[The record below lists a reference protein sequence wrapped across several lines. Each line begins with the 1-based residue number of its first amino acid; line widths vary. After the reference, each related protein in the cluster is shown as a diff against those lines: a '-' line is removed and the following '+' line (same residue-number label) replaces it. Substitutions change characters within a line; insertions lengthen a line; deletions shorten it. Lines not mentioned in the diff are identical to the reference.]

1 VSIWLVVFQAGG
13 IMDLA
18 LLMEILMKVVGGLGL
33 FLLGM
38 KYMSEGM
45 QTVAG
50 DGLRKMISAVT
61 SNRFMAC
68 LMGILTTCLVQ
79 SSSIT
84 TVMVVG
90 LVNSGFMTLVQAIGV
105 IMGAN
110 IGTTITGWILV
121 LNIGKYGLPIL
132 GSASLF
138 YLFSRRDG
146 FRFAAMAIMGI
157 GMVFYGLDLMS
168 TGFRP
173 LRSMPAFVE
182 WFHRF
187 DAHTYL
193 GVLKCALVGCVLTMI
208 VQSSSA
214 TLGITIGLA
223 EAGMISYSTAAALVI
238 GENVGTTITALLAS
252 IGATTNARRAAYSH
266 TIFNLTGV
274 LWVTALFG
282 FYMPFVRWAL
292 GGMDFDLVA
301 LEAGVETFPHMRAGI
316 AATHTF
322 FNVAN
327 TALFMPLFP
336 LLARLVIFLVP
347 EKVGKETPHL
357 TYLNVRM
364 LDAPA
369 MAIQQSKAEIGRMAD
384 AVETMSGWLR
394 EGLFGEVDP
403 GRDKKLFH
411 REEILDVVQ
420 KEVVEFLSNLI
431 SSSIPQRVTHE
442 ARRQLRM
449 ADEYESIS
457 DYMAG
462 ILKLKT
468 KLNKAGVP
476 ISEAGTRELQQLHDA
491 VDVFL
496 QHVNA
501 AVRDDSAHAGQVQ
514 QELHAEGKRITR
526 LVKALRASHLR
537 RVEAGE
543 ATPLKSLAYTDMLS
557 GYRKI
562 KDHGLNIIETY
573 AD

>member
-1 VSIWLVVFQAGG
+1 MDAG
-13 IMDLA
+13 ILIEM
-18 LLMEILMKVVGGLGL
+18 LMKIVGGLGL

-45 QTVAG
+45 QSIAG
-50 DGLRKMISAVT
+50 EGLRRMIAAVT
-61 SNRFMAC
+61 NNRFMAC
-68 LMGILTTCLVQ
+68 GVGVLVTCLVQ

-84 TVMVVG
+84 TVLVVG
-90 LVNSGFMTLVQAIGV
+90 LVNSSFMTLTQAIGV

-132 GSASLF
+132 GSAALF
-138 YLFSRRDG
+138 FLFSRRDG
-146 FRFAAMAIMGI
+146 FRYTAMAIMGI

-187 DAHTYL
+187 DAHTYP
-193 GVLKCALVGCVLTMI
+193 GVLKCAMVGCVLTMI

-223 EAGMISYSTAAALVI
+223 EAGMITYPTAAALVI

-274 LWVTALFG
+274 VWVTALFG
-282 FYMPFVRWAL
+282 FYMTFVRWAL
-292 GGMDFDLVA
+292 GGMDFDLVT

-322 FNVAN
+322 FNVIN
-327 TALFMPLFP
+327 TAIFMPLFP
-336 LLARLVIFLVP
+336 LLARLVILLVP
-347 EKVGKETPHL
+347 EKGGKETPHL
-357 TYLNVRM
+357 TYLNARM

-369 MAIQQSKAEIGRMAD
+369 MAIQQSRAELGRMAES
-384 AVETMSGWLR
+384 VEQMSDWLG
-394 EGLFGEVDP
+394 EGISGEPDP
-403 GRDKKLFH
+403 ARDKRLYH

-420 KEVVEFLSNLI
+420 KEVVEFLSRLI
-431 SSSIPQRVTHE
+431 SANIPQRITVE
-442 ARRQLRM
+442 SRRQLRM

-457 DYMAG
+457 DYIAG
-462 ILKLKT
+462 IMKLKR
-468 KLNKAGVP
+468 KLDKAGLA
-476 ISEAGTRELQQLHDA
+476 ISAEGMRELRQVHEA
-491 VDVFL
+491 VDAFVRR
-496 QHVNA
+496 VNA
-501 AVRDDSAHAGQVQ
+501 AVRDESAHQDPVQ
-514 QELHAEGKRITR
+514 KALHAEGKAITR
-526 LVKALRASHLR
+526 LVKTARASHLE
-537 RVEAGE
+537 RVEAGQVV
-543 ATPLKSLAYTDMLS
+543 PLKSLAYTDMLT

-562 KDHGLNIIETY
+562 KDHGINIVETY

>member
-1 VSIWLVVFQAGG
+1 
-13 IMDLA
+13 
-18 LLMEILMKVVGGLGL
+18 MEILMKVVGGLGL

-50 DGLRKMISAVT
+50 EGLRKMISAVT

-68 LMGILTTCLVQ
+68 LMGIVTTCLVQ

-90 LVNSGFMTLVQAIGV
+90 LVNSSFMTLNQAIGV

-121 LNIGKYGLPIL
+121 LNIGKYGLPML
-132 GSASLF
+132 GSAALV
-138 YLFSRRDG
+138 YLFSRRD
-146 FRFAAMAIMGI
+146 RLRYAAMAVMGI
-157 GMVFYGLDLMS
+157 GMIFFGLELMS
-168 TGFRP
+168 NGFKP
-173 LRSMPAFVE
+173 LRTMPAFVE

-187 DAHTYL
+187 QADSYF
-193 GVLKCALVGCVLTMI
+193 GVLKCALIGCIMTMI

-214 TLGITIGLA
+214 TLVITIGLA
-223 EAGMISYSTAAALVI
+223 EAGMIPYPTAAALVI

-252 IGATTNARRAAYSH
+252 IGGSTNARRAAWSH
-266 TIFNLTGV
+266 SIFNLTGV
-274 LWVTALFG
+274 VWVTAIFG
-282 FYMPFVRWAL
+282 FYMVFVRWML

-301 LEAGVETFPHMRAGI
+301 VVNGEQTFPHIRAGI

-322 FNVAN
+322 FNVIN
-327 TALFMPLFP
+327 TAIFMPLFP
-336 LLARLVIFLVP
+336 LLAKLVTVLVP
-347 EKVGKETPHL
+347 EAKETETPHL

-364 LDAPA
+364 LDAPV
-369 MAIQQSKAEIGRMAD
+369 MAIQQSKSEIGRMAD
-384 AVETMSGWLR
+384 AVEAMSGWLR
-394 EGLFGEVDP
+394 DGLFGEPDP
-403 GRDKKLFH
+403 VRDKKLFH

-420 KEVVEFLSNLI
+420 KEVVEFLSHLI
-431 SSSIPQRVTHE
+431 SSSIPQSVTIE
-442 ARRQLRM
+442 SRRQLRM

-462 ILKLKT
+462 ILKLKL
-468 KLNKAGVP
+468 KIAKAGMQF
-476 ISEAGTRELQQLHDA
+476 SEAGKRELQQLHDA
-491 VDVFL
+491 VDLFL
-496 QHVNA
+496 QHVNT
-501 AVRDDSAHAGQVQ
+501 AVRDDSANNPQVQ
-514 QELHAEGKRITR
+514 QDLHAEGKGITR
-526 LVKALRASHLR
+526 LVKSSRASHLR
-537 RVEAGE
+537 RVESGE
-543 ATPLKSLAYTDMLS
+543 VTAHQSLSYTDILS

>member
-1 VSIWLVVFQAGG
+1 
-13 IMDLA
+13 MDLA

-50 DGLRKMISAVT
+50 EGLRKMISAVT
-61 SNRFMAC
+61 NNRFMAC
-68 LMGILTTCLVQ
+68 LMGIVTTCLVQ

-90 LVNSGFMTLVQAIGV
+90 LVNSGFMTLKQAIGV

-121 LNIGKYGLPIL
+121 LKIGKYGLPML
-132 GSASLF
+132 GVAALF
-138 YLFSRRDG
+138 FLFSRRD
-146 FRFAAMAIMGI
+146 RLRYAAMAIMGI
-157 GMVFYGLDLMS
+157 GMIFFGLELMS
-168 TGFRP
+168 NGFKP
-173 LRSMPAFVE
+173 LRTMPTFVE
-182 WFHRF
+182 WFHLF
-187 DAHTYL
+187 QADSYF
-193 GVLKCALVGCVLTMI
+193 GVLKCALIGLIMTMI

-223 EAGMISYSTAAALVI
+223 EAGMIPYPTAAALVI

-252 IGATTNARRAAYSH
+252 IGGTTNARRAAFSH
-266 TIFNLTGV
+266 AIFNLTGV
-274 LWVTALFG
+274 IWVTAIFG
-282 FYMPFVRWAL
+282 FYIVFIRWL
-292 GGMDFDLVA
+292 MGGMDFDLMTVVA
-301 LEAGVETFPHMRAGI
+301 GEQTFPHIRAGI
-316 AATHTF
+316 AASHTV
-322 FNVAN
+322 FNVIN
-327 TALFMPLFP
+327 TAVFLPLFP
-336 LLARLVIFLVP
+336 LLVKIVTTVIP
-347 EKVGKETPHL
+347 EAKLKETPHL

-364 LDAPA
+364 LDAPV

-384 AVETMSGWLR
+384 AVEKMSGWLR
-394 EGLFGEVDP
+394 DGLFGEPDP
-403 GRDKKLFH
+403 VRDKKLFH

-420 KEVVEFLSNLI
+420 KEVVEFLSHLI
-431 SSSIPQRVTHE
+431 ASSIPQRVTVE
-442 ARRQLRM
+442 SRRQLRM

-462 ILKLKT
+462 ILKLKL
-468 KLNKAGVP
+468 KIVKAGMR
-476 ISEAGTRELQQLHDA
+476 ISEAGNRELQQLHDA

-501 AVRDDSAHAGQVQ
+501 AARDDSASNPQVQ
-514 QELHAEGKRITR
+514 QDLHAEGKGITR
-526 LVKALRASHLR
+526 LVKASRASHLR
-537 RVEAGE
+537 RVESGE
-543 ATPLKSLAYTDMLS
+543 VTPLKSLAYTDMLS

>member
-1 VSIWLVVFQAGG
+1 
-13 IMDLA
+13 MDVA

-50 DGLRKMISAVT
+50 EGLRKLISAVT
-61 SNRFMAC
+61 GNRFMAC
-68 LMGILTTCLVQ
+68 LVGIVTTCLVQ

-90 LVNSGFMTLVQAIGV
+90 LVNSSFMTLNQAIGV

-121 LNIGKYGLPIL
+121 LNIGRYGLPIL
-132 GSASLF
+132 GSAALF
-138 YLFSRRDG
+138 YLFSRRD
-146 FRFAAMAIMGI
+146 RLRYAAMAVMGV
-157 GMVFYGLDLMS
+157 GMIFFGLELMS
-168 TGFRP
+168 NGFKP
-173 LRSMPAFVE
+173 LRTMPAFVE
-182 WFHRF
+182 WFHLF
-187 DAHTYL
+187 QADSYF
-193 GVLKCALVGCVLTMI
+193 GVLKCAFIGCVMTLI

-223 EAGMISYSTAAALVI
+223 EAGMIPYPTAAALVM

-252 IGATTNARRAAYSH
+252 IGGTTNARRAAWSH
-266 TIFNLTGV
+266 SIFNLTGV
-274 LWVTALFG
+274 VWVTAIFG
-282 FYMPFVRWAL
+282 FYMVFVRWML

-301 LEAGVETFPHMRAGI
+301 VVDGEQTFPHIRAGI

-322 FNVAN
+322 FNVIN
-327 TALFMPLFP
+327 TALFLPLFP
-336 LLARLVIFLVP
+336 LLAKLVTVLVP
-347 EKVGKETPHL
+347 EAKEKETPHL

-364 LDAPA
+364 LDAPV
-369 MAIQQSKAEIGRMAD
+369 MAIQQSKSEIGRMAD
-384 AVETMSGWLR
+384 AVEAMSGWLR
-394 EGLFGEVDP
+394 DGLFGEPDP
-403 GRDKKLFH
+403 VRDKKLFH

-431 SSSIPQRVTHE
+431 SSSIPHRVTVE
-442 ARRQLRM
+442 SRRQLRM

-462 ILKLKT
+462 ILKLKG
-468 KLNKAGVP
+468 KLNKSGLQ
-476 ISEAGTRELQQLHDA
+476 ISESGNRELQQLHDA

-501 AVRDDSAHAGQVQ
+501 AVRNDSASNAQVQ
-514 QELHAEGKRITR
+514 QDLHAEGKGVTR
-526 LVKALRASHLR
+526 LVKAFRASHLR
-537 RVEAGE
+537 RVESGE
-543 ATPLKSLAYTDMLS
+543 VTPLKSLIYTDMLS

-562 KDHGLNIIETY
+562 RDHGLNIIETY

>member
-1 VSIWLVVFQAGG
+1 
-13 IMDLA
+13 MDVA

-50 DGLRKMISAVT
+50 EGLRKLISAVT

-68 LMGILTTCLVQ
+68 LMGVVTTCLVQ
-79 SSSIT
+79 SSSVT

-90 LVNSGFMTLVQAIGV
+90 LVNSGFMTLKQAIGV

-121 LNIGKYGLPIL
+121 LKIGKYGLPML
-132 GSASLF
+132 GVAALF
-138 YLFSRRDG
+138 FLFSRRD
-146 FRFAAMAIMGI
+146 RLRYAAMAIMGI
-157 GMVFYGLDLMS
+157 GMIFFGLELMS
-168 TGFRP
+168 NGFKP
-173 LRSMPAFVE
+173 LSKMPAFVE
-182 WFHRF
+182 WFHMF
-187 DAHTYL
+187 QADSYF
-193 GVLKCALVGCVLTMI
+193 GVLKCAMIGCIMTMI

-223 EAGMISYSTAAALVI
+223 EAGMIPYPTAAALVI

-252 IGATTNARRAAYSH
+252 IGGTTNARRAAWSH
-266 TIFNLTGV
+266 SIFNLTGV
-274 LWVTALFG
+274 IWVTAIFG
-282 FYMPFVRWAL
+282 FYLVFVRWML
-292 GGMDFDLVA
+292 GGMDFDLMTVVNG
-301 LEAGVETFPHMRAGI
+301 EQTFPHIRTGI

-322 FNVAN
+322 FNVIN
-327 TALFMPLFP
+327 TALFLPLFP
-336 LLARLVIFLVP
+336 LLAKIVTILIP
-347 EKVGKETPHL
+347 EAKEKETPHL

-364 LDAPA
+364 LDAPV

-384 AVETMSGWLR
+384 AVEAMSGWLR
-394 EGLFGEVDP
+394 DGLFGEPDP
-403 GRDKKLFH
+403 VRDKKLFH

-431 SSSIPQRVTHE
+431 SSSIPQSVTIE
-442 ARRQLRM
+442 SRRQLRM

-462 ILKLKT
+462 ILKLKL
-468 KLNKAGVP
+468 KLVKSQIP
-476 ISEAGTRELQQLHDA
+476 ISEAGNLELQQLHDA

-501 AVRDDSAHAGQVQ
+501 AVRDDSAVSEQVQ
-514 QELHAEGKRITR
+514 QDLHAEGKGITR
-526 LVKALRASHLR
+526 LVKAARVSHLQ
-537 RVEAGE
+537 RVESGE
-543 ATPLKSLAYTDMLS
+543 VTPLKSLVYTDMLS

-562 KDHGLNIIETY
+562 KDHGLNIVETY

>member
-1 VSIWLVVFQAGG
+1 
-13 IMDLA
+13 MDVA

-50 DGLRKMISAVT
+50 EGLRKLISAVT

-68 LMGILTTCLVQ
+68 LVGLVTTCLVQ

-90 LVNSGFMTLVQAIGV
+90 LVNSGFMTLKQAIGV

-121 LNIGKYGLPIL
+121 LKIGKYGLPML
-132 GSASLF
+132 GVAALF
-138 YLFSRRDG
+138 FLFSRRD
-146 FRFAAMAIMGI
+146 RLRYAAMALMGI
-157 GMVFYGLDLMS
+157 GMIFFGLELMS
-168 TGFRP
+168 GGFKP
-173 LRSMPAFVE
+173 LSKMPAFVE
-182 WFHRF
+182 WFHLF
-187 DAHTYL
+187 QADSYF
-193 GVLKCALVGCVLTMI
+193 GVLKCALIGCVVTMI

-223 EAGMISYSTAAALVI
+223 EAGMIPYPTAAALVI

-252 IGATTNARRAAYSH
+252 IGGTTNAKRAALSH
-266 TIFNLTGV
+266 SIFNLTGV
-274 LWVTALFG
+274 VWVTAIFG
-282 FYMPFVRWAL
+282 FYMVFVRWVA
-292 GGMDFDLVA
+292 GGMDFDLMTVVNG
-301 LEAGVETFPHMRAGI
+301 EQTFPHMRTGI

-322 FNVAN
+322 FNVIN
-327 TALFMPLFP
+327 TAIFLPLFP
-336 LLARLVIFLVP
+336 LLAKMVTFLIP
-347 EKVGKETPHL
+347 EAKEKETPHL

-364 LDAPA
+364 LDAPV
-369 MAIQQSKAEIGRMAD
+369 MAIQQSKAEIGRMGD
-384 AVETMSGWLR
+384 AVEAMSGWLR
-394 EGLFGEVDP
+394 DGLFGEPDAA
-403 GRDKKLFH
+403 RDKKLFQ

-431 SSSIPQRVTHE
+431 SSSIPLRVTVE
-442 ARRQLRM
+442 SRRQLRM

-462 ILKLKT
+462 ILKLKM
-468 KLNKAGVP
+468 KLVKAGLQ
-476 ISEAGTRELQQLHDA
+476 ISEAGNRELQQLHDA
-491 VDVFL
+491 VGVFL

-501 AVRDDSAHAGQVQ
+501 AVRDDSASDEAVQ
-514 QELHAEGKRITR
+514 QTLHTEGKGITR
-526 LVKALRASHLR
+526 LVKAFRSSHLQ
-537 RVEAGE
+537 RVESGE
-543 ATPLKSLAYTDMLS
+543 VTPLKSLVYTDMIS

-562 KDHGLNIIETY
+562 KDHGLNIVETY